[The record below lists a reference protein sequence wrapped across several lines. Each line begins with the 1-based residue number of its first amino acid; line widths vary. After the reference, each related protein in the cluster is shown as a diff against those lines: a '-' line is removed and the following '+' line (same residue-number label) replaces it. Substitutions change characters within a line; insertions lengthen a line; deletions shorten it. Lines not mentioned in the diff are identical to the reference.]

1 MNIPSLSFMPS
12 KNKDSKPVE
21 AVPLIMKTSKSINTI
36 DKNRKKIDT
45 IDNSMDSKD
54 SKYSTDRIVSDI
66 TNKKQKKFDP
76 RARLKEMR
84 KMAEMKGGPV
94 FAAKLRSNARKAM
107 LATQNAFD
115 KLKENNLNN
124 QNNNDRNSNNMKSG
138 SANNQNNNNNNSDKN
153 GENENDDDASN
164 SLPKISAV
172 DLPGMS
178 FITLF
183 CDDQKV
189 SHADF
194 FSVCLSLYSS
204 LYAPIFYSH
213 YHLVSYLIENLIF
226 VFFSYI
232 LGSAAVIDC

>member
-21 AVPLIMKTSKSINTI
+21 AVPLIMKTSKSMNTI

-54 SKYSTDRIVSDI
+54 SKYITDRIVSDI

-115 KLKENNLNN
+115 KMKENNLNN
-124 QNNNDRNSNNMKSG
+124 QNNNDRNSNNDKKSG
-138 SANNQNNNNNNSDKN
+138 SGNNQNNNNNNDKN
-153 GENENDDDASN
+153 GENENGDDASN

-189 SHADF
+189 SHTDCLSFTFLSVFLSLF
-194 FSVCLSLYSS
+194 FCLPLSLYLPLCPYLLFS
-204 LYAPIFYSH
+204 LSFNI
-213 YHLVSYLIENLIF
+213 
-226 VFFSYI
+226 I
-232 LGSAAVIDC
+232 LN